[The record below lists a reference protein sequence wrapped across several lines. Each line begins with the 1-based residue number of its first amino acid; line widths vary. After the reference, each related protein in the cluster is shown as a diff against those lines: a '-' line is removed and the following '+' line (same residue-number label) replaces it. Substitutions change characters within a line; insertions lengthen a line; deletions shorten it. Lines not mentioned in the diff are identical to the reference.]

1 MEQQNYLEEKELK
14 NFYVENIFRN
24 KYGLKSDLST
34 LLSNLLI
41 TFNEKFFDD
50 FDYGKMKHIRNAQSN
65 LSMCIPSG
73 KNITKVVFYI
83 GLMDKDDFLYKYSK
97 QEAIEKVVKV
107 LENSTIQDA
116 RGSYKRNEKNLL
128 IDTLVVTKFLKEID
142 NNYIHY
148 KVEELK
154 SIFKQESIITEIST
168 DNTISY
174 NDETKEAIEYVENI
188 MKEYNFDW
196 ETAYQAYKNGF

>member
-14 NFYVENIFRN
+14 KFYAENIFRN

-50 FDYGKMKHIRNAQSN
+50 FDYEKIKHIRNAQSN
-65 LSMCIPSG
+65 LSMCISSG

-83 GLMDKDDFLYKYSK
+83 GLMDKDDFSYKYSK
-97 QEAIEKVVKV
+97 QEAIEKIVKV
-107 LENSTIQDA
+107 LESCTIQDA
-116 RGSYKRNEKNLL
+116 RGSYKRNVKNLL

-142 NNYIHY
+142 SNYIHY

-154 SIFKQESIITEIST
+154 SIFNQDSIITEIST

-174 NDETKEAIEYVENI
+174 NDETKETVKYIENI

-196 ETAYQAYKNGF
+196 ETAYQAYKSGF

>member
-34 LLSNLLI
+34 LLSNLLL

-107 LENSTIQDA
+107 LENCTIQDA

-128 IDTLVVTKFLKEID
+128 IDTLIVTKFLKEID

-154 SIFKQESIITEIST
+154 SIF
-168 DNTISY
+168 N
-174 NDETKEAIEYVENI
+174 
-188 MKEYNFDW
+188 
-196 ETAYQAYKNGF
+196 

>member
-14 NFYVENIFRN
+14 KFYAENIFRN

-41 TFNEKFFDD
+41 TFNEKFFDN
-50 FDYGKMKHIRNAQSN
+50 FDYEKIKHIRNAQSN

-83 GLMDKDDFLYKYSK
+83 GLMDKDDFSYKYSK
-97 QEAIEKVVKV
+97 QEAIEKIVKV
-107 LENSTIQDA
+107 LENCTIKDA
-116 RGSYKRNEKNLL
+116 QGSYKRNEKNLL

-142 NNYIHY
+142 SNYIHY

-154 SIFKQESIITEIST
+154 SIFNQDSIITEIST
-168 DNTISY
+168 DNTVSY
-174 NDETKEAIEYVENI
+174 NDNTKETVEYVENI
-188 MKEYNFDW
+188 MEEYNFDW
-196 ETAYQAYKNGF
+196 ETAYQAYKSGF